1 VNSHKHL
8 VEYVERVLT
17 KRWKDAGE
25 KPDTTMEIE
34 RQRGSHWLLVSVPTR
49 PSISTFL
56 RAVLRHH
63 KWTQTDMSKRVGM
76 NVVSINRL
84 VTGGQQSCAPETK
97 SKFKRLVTDVPHLL
111 DVFEATDW
119 GLSAEPNR
127 ALAQEKKRRR

>member
-1 VNSHKHL
+1 VSTHKDL
-8 VEYVERVLT
+8 LRCIGPLLS
-17 KRWKDAGE
+17 KRWEQAGE

-34 RQRGSHWLLVSVPTR
+34 RRRGSHWLLVSTPTR

-56 RAVLRHH
+56 KSVLRIN
-63 KWTQTDMSKRVGM
+63 KWTQTDMSKRAGM

-97 SKFKRLVTDVPHLL
+97 AKLRRLVLETPHLL
-111 DVFEATDW
+111 DLFETTDW

-127 ALAQEKKRRR
+127 ALAQEKKRRK